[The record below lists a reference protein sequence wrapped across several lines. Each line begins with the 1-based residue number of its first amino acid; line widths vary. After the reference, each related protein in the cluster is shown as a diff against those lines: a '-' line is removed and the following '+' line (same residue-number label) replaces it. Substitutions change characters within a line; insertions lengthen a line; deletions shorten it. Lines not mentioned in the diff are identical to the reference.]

1 MGAPTAAQLIGLWD
15 RSSGASAHRRL
26 ERLLTA
32 TESRTALDSD
42 TLGARNRRLLELHAA
57 LSDSPLDARLRCS
70 QCQTDNEFQVPAAAI
85 LACPAPD
92 AGARVRTRSGRAR
105 QTFRLPLMP
114 DIHAASG
121 APAGEAL
128 ERIVERCRIGPGAD
142 GPVGAAALERLA
154 ARFEALDPAARI
166 VVDLSCAECRAA
178 LRASVDIAEF
188 VAAAIDLVVDGL
200 FRQID
205 CIARAYGWS
214 ERAILALP
222 AGRRATYVA
231 MIAARTAAGQAPL
244 ALRA

>member
-15 RSSGASAHRRL
+15 RSSGTSAHRRL

-32 TESRTALDSD
+32 TEPRATLDSD
-42 TLGARNRRLLELHAA
+42 TLGARNRRLLELHSS
-57 LSDSPLDARLRCS
+57 LSDSPLDARLRCAA
-70 QCQTDNEFQVPAAAI
+70 CQTDNEFQVPAEAI

-92 AGARVRTRSGRAR
+92 AAVRVRIGTGRAR
-105 QTFRLPLMP
+105 RTFRLPLMS
-114 DIHAASG
+114 DIHAVGG
-121 APAGEAL
+121 APARDAL
-128 ERIVERCRIGPGAD
+128 ARIVERCKVGPGEG
-142 GPVGAAALERLA
+142 GPIGAAALERLA
-154 ARFEALDPAARI
+154 GRFEALDPAARI
-166 VVDLSCAECRAA
+166 VVDLSCAECEAA

-205 CIARAYGWS
+205 SIARAYGWS
-214 ERAILALP
+214 EREILALP
-222 AGRRATYVA
+222 AGRRGNYMA

>member
-1 MGAPTAAQLIGLWD
+1 MGAPTAAQLIGRWD
-15 RSSGASAHRRL
+15 RSPGTSAHRRL
-26 ERLLTA
+26 ERLLAA
-32 TESRTALDSD
+32 TEPGARLDSD
-42 TLGARNRRLLELHAA
+42 TLGARNRRLLELHSS
-57 LSDSPLDARLRCS
+57 LSDSPLDARLRCAA
-70 QCQTDNEFQVPAAAI
+70 CQTDNEFRVPAEAI

-92 AGARVRTRSGRAR
+92 PEVRVRIGVEGAR

-114 DIHAASG
+114 DIHSASG
-121 APAGEAL
+121 APPGKAL
-128 ERIVERCRIGPGAD
+128 ERIVERCRVGRGDGGPL
-142 GPVGAAALERLA
+142 GAAALERLA
-154 ARFEALDPAARI
+154 ERFEALDPAARI
-166 VVDLSCAECRAA
+166 VVDLRCAECEAA

-231 MIAARTAAGQAPL
+231 TIAARTAAGQAPL

>member
-32 TESRTALDSD
+32 TESRSALDCD
-42 TLGARNRRLLELHAA
+42 TLGARNRRLLELHSS

-70 QCQTDNEFQVPAAAI
+70 ACQTDNEFQVPAAAI
-85 LACPAPD
+85 LACPAP
-92 AGARVRTRSGRAR
+92 GSEARVRIGAGGAR
-105 QTFRLPLMP
+105 QTFRLPLMS
-114 DIHAASG
+114 DIHAATG
-121 APAGEAL
+121 APPRQAL
-128 ERIVERCRIGPGAD
+128 ERIVERCRIGPGPG
-142 GPVGAAALERLA
+142 GPIGAQALERLA
-154 ARFEALDPAARI
+154 DRFEALDPAARI
-166 VVDLSCAECRAA
+166 VVDLSCAECEAA

-205 CIARAYGWS
+205 AIARAYGWS

-222 AGRRATYVA
+222 AGRRSTYVA